1 MNGSAQ
7 FDGALRTG
15 AGRVRDQTDYL
26 IHIYSLKYP

>member
-15 AGRVRDQTDYL
+15 AGRARNQTDYL
-26 IHIYSLKYP
+26 IHICGLK